1 MAAIRAE
8 RELPQSEPRLRR
20 FNLRRDLDAVLDFQ
34 FEVYEVNFPGFHVDR
49 AFRADYTR
57 DIRRA
62 AGDPTEMM
70 FVLEQ
75 DGELC
80 GFIWGSLMSTLV
92 DSRVGYIKNV
102 YLAAHLRG
110 SGQAVRL
117 MQILEDWFWD
127 QGAEK
132 IMLDA
137 SMVNERAVAFYEKVG
152 YDIERVRMVKR
163 SEGADIDRW

>member
-8 RELPQSEPRLRR
+8 RNLSQSEPKLRR
-20 FNLRRDLDAVLDFQ
+20 FKLRQDLEAVLDFQ
-34 FEVYEVNFPGFHVDR
+34 FEVYETNFPGFHVDQS
-49 AFRADYTR
+49 FREDYTR

-70 FVLEQ
+70 MVLEQ
-75 DGELC
+75 DGHVC
-80 GFIWGSLMSTLV
+80 GFIWGSLMATLV
-92 DSRVGYIKNV
+92 DPRVGYIKNV
-102 YLAAHLRG
+102 YLAPHLRG
-110 SGQAVRL
+110 SGHAQRL
-117 MQILEDWFWD
+117 MQVLEDWFWD

-152 YDIERVRMVKR
+152 YEIERVRMVKR
-163 SEGADIDRW
+163 PEDTDSDGW